1 MNIQFYFLFFII
13 RNASSFLLKSS
24 SISLNMR
31 SLRLNKASGRSTY
44 IPLSMVSNEVTS
56 ASEEE
61 IVETKSTGNIFTN
74 VVSLLGPGEG
84 QSYGDRES
92 LHQAGAT
99 RKWTD
104 PIMWTHICFVFA
116 VGISM
121 IRGLYDMAL
130 ITAMVI
136 PLSLLYHYTYEKP
149 GTLAKVEGTMAKLLF
164 VYGIAQIFNCPL
176 PGIKGIE
183 ILFLLAVSGVFVGTN
198 LNKKF
203 YEPWHCM
210 MHVLPP
216 MWSIFVAAYHQPIIK
231 FF

>member
-130 ITAMVI
+130 ITAIVI

-164 VYGIAQIFNCPL
+164 VYGIAQIFQ
-176 PGIKGIE
+176 
-183 ILFLLAVSGVFVGTN
+183 
-198 LNKKF
+198 KKF
-203 YEPWHCM
+203 SF
-210 MHVLPP
+210 LK
-216 MWSIFVAAYHQPIIK
+216 Q
-231 FF
+231 